1 MGYEIKQQDWLTL
14 TENAQREIYN
24 YFLFIKQRYEIQ
36 AHTVSNDNN
45 IFTLASHTDSDDESF
60 TLASHNSNVLTITS
74 SDISNSEYLSDDDVN
89 KVCTISQ

>member
-24 YFLFIKQRYEIQ
+24 YFLFIIQ

>member
-36 AHTVSNDNN
+36 AHTVSSENN
-45 IFTLASHTDSDDESF
+45 VFTLASHTDTDDESF

-74 SDISNSEYLSDDDVN
+74 SDISNSECLPDDDVN
-89 KVCTISQ
+89 KVYTISQ